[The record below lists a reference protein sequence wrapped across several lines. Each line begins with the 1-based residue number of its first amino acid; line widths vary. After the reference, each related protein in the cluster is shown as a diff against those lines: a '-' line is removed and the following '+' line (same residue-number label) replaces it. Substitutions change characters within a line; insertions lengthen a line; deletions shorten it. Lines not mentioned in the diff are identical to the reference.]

1 MSFHPTNRQFVKS
14 KVFDLKR
21 NEKKSHPNLPTS
33 CNRTE
38 KNRKII
44 NTSWFACYHFFSFLT
59 KPCNHIALDLFCH
72 VYVFWT
78 KKVEL
83 LRWPNCIRTLIDCN
97 HTHKRWLLDNGH
109 FIKIGGEKERES
121 GFYIYCLCDPLKAF
135 LDKFSLSLSL
145 PIEFLLVQVAAFSL
159 L

>member
-109 FIKIGGEKERES
+109 FIKIGGGERERERLLYLLFMWS
-121 GFYIYCLCDPLKAF
+121 IKGFF
-135 LDKFSLSLSL
+135 GQVLSLSL